1 MKTLYLGLLRWSI
14 ATANKPTLSASMKP
28 RDLNHARNA
37 AVENTQDRASQLKV
51 EADHADRCLFMLLIL
66 LHSEVIDHELCRWRS
81 PKARLVTRVIGK
93 PAREQKYDGT
103 GRSRIM
109 G

>member
-1 MKTLYLGLLRWSI
+1 MVLPWLTSNFDLPQLRDNLLG
-14 ATANKPTLSASMKP
+14 
-28 RDLNHARNA
+28 
-37 AVENTQDRASQLKV
+37 SQRFLWHFPV
-51 EADHADRCLFMLLIL
+51 PCLFMLLIL